1 MKTLLNPQTWILAI
15 CVIAGLLTL
24 AANTAL
30 AVEEAKPVA
39 KTIITNARVF
49 NGKSDKLTEP
59 MSVLVEGNKI
69 NKIAKSIKAPKGAT
83 VIDAEGRIMTP
94 GFIAMHEHIIGQ
106 MPFSDI
112 FNQDTRYFA
121 YVATQTANTYLMN
134 GFTTIRD
141 IGNSFSLRLAIDR
154 GYVVGPRIYPSGPM
168 ISQTA
173 GHADHRLNSDA
184 SALIG
189 GTWDPM
195 VRYGDMAVVDG
206 VPEVLK
212 ATREALRMGA
222 SQIKIAV
229 GGGTG
234 SYADP
239 LEVTEFT
246 PEEIK
251 AAVQAAEDYGTYVMA
266 HVYNSN
272 GIRRAVENG
281 VKSIEH
287 GQLLDEKTLRLM
299 KKKDVS
305 LSPEVI
311 VYTFHPKG
319 YTEDQKA
326 KHDQAFAGIDNMFKI
341 AKKIGFDK
349 IVFGSDIITDPE
361 TMKKINEE
369 FVLRTKWFTP
379 AEILVQATS
388 KGGELLAMSGPKN
401 PYKAGPLGVIK
412 EGAYA
417 DLLLINGDPLKD
429 ISILTKPEESL
440 ALIMKDGKIYKN
452 TVKKN

>member
-1 MKTLLNPQTWILAI
+1 MKKLIY
-15 CVIAGLLTL
+15 LTCFIFL
-24 AANTAL
+24 FSPMAKAQ
-30 AVEEAKPVA
+30 EKPV
-39 KTIITNARVF
+39 TLITNANVF
-49 NGKSDKLTEP
+49 DGKSEALKNG
-59 MSVLVEGNKI
+59 MSVLIEGNLIKQI
-69 NKIAKSIKAPKGAT
+69 GTSIKAPKGAT
-83 VIDAEGRIMTP
+83 VIDAKGRTLTP
-94 GFIAMHEHIIGQ
+94 GFIATHEHIVGQ

-134 GFTTIRD
+134 GFTAIRD
-141 IGNSFSLRLAIDR
+141 IGNSFSLKLAIDR
-154 GYVVGPRIYPSGPM
+154 GYVVGPRIYTAGPM

-173 GHADHRLNSDA
+173 GHSDHRHNSDA
-184 SALIG
+184 SALND

-195 VRYGDMAVVDG
+195 VRYGDMIVVDG

-222 SQIKIAV
+222 AQIKIAV

-246 PEEIK
+246 PEEIR

-272 GIRRAVENG
+272 GIIRAVENG

-287 GQLLDEKTLRLM
+287 GNLMDEKALRLM
-299 KKKDVS
+299 KEKNAW
-305 LSPEVI
+305 LSPQVI
-311 VYTFHPKG
+311 VYTFHPFG

-326 KHDQAFAGIDNMFKI
+326 KHDQAFAGIDNMFKLC
-341 AKKIGFDK
+341 KKLGFEN
-349 IVFGSDIITDPE
+349 ITFGSDIITDPE
-361 TMKKINEE
+361 TMRRMNDE
-369 FVLRTKWFTP
+369 FSLRTKWFTP
-379 AEILVQATS
+379 VEILRQATS
-388 KGGELLAMSGPKN
+388 KGGTLLSMSGPKN
-401 PYKAGPLGVIK
+401 PYKQGPLGVIE

-417 DLLLINGDPLKD
+417 DLLLINGDPLND
-429 ISILTKPEESL
+429 ISILTKPQDNL

-452 TVKKN
+452 TIK

>member
-1 MKTLLNPQTWILAI
+1 
-15 CVIAGLLTL
+15 
-24 AANTAL
+24 
-30 AVEEAKPVA
+30 
-39 KTIITNARVF
+39 
-49 NGKSDKLTEP
+49 
-59 MSVLVEGNKI
+59 
-69 NKIAKSIKAPKGAT
+69 
-83 VIDAEGRIMTP
+83 
-94 GFIAMHEHIIGQ
+94 
-106 MPFSDI
+106 MPFGDI
-112 FNQDTRYFA
+112 FTQDTRYFA

-246 PEEIK
+246 PEEIR

-266 HVYNSN
+266 HVYNVD
-272 GIRRAVENG
+272 GIRRAVDNG

-287 GQLLDEKTLRLM
+287 GNLIDEETLRYM
-299 KKKDVS
+299 QEHDVW
-305 LSPEVI
+305 LSPQVI
-311 VYTFHPKG
+311 AFVEMPIG
-319 YTEDQKA
+319 YTEDQA
-326 KHDQAFAGIDNMFKI
+326 NKHRQALAGIDSMFTA
-341 AKKIGFDK
+341 AKRIGFDD

-361 TMKKINEE
+361 AMRRINEE
-369 FVLRTKWFTP
+369 FTFRAEWFTP
-379 AEILVQATS
+379 AEILRQATS

-401 PYKAGPLGVIK
+401 PYKEGPLGVI
-412 EGAYA
+412 EVGAYA
-417 DLLLINGDPLKD
+417 DLLLINGNPLED
-429 ISILTKPEESL
+429 ISILTNPGENL

-452 TVKKN
+452 TIN